1 MGQPSRHAGGDGRQV
16 SASPSPAKLRTTITY
31 LEMAQP
37 PSQAAPPDPPHVR
50 IERAAGITVAFYRY
64 LYNEVGGRFLWY
76 ERRAMD
82 DIALAALL
90 HSPATEVYVAYA
102 KGVPAGFFELDR
114 RHPTDIDLAYF
125 GLMADFIG
133 VGLGH
138 WFLRRA
144 VDAAWAHR
152 PRLLTVNTNSLD
164 HPRALANYQ
173 RVGFAVARTV
183 EHSFDDPRLK
193 GLI

>member
-16 SASPSPAKLRTTITY
+16 SASPSGKLRTTITY
-31 LEMAQP
+31 LEMARP
-37 PSQAAPPDPPHVR
+37 PSEAAPPDPPHVR
-50 IERAAGITVAFYRY
+50 IERATGITVAFYRY
-64 LYNEVGGRFLWY
+64 LYNEVGGKFLWY

-82 DIALAALL
+82 DIALATLL

-152 PRLLTVNTNSLD
+152 PRLLTVNTNSFD

-173 RVGFAVARTV
+173 RVGFAVARKV
-183 EHSFDDPRLK
+183 DHSFDDPRLK